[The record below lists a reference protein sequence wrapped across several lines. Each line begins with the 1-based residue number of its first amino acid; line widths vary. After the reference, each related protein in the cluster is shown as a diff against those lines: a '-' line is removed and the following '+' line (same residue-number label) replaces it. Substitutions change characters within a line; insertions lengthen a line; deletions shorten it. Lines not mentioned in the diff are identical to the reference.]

1 MGEYS
6 DILSL
11 AITAAEK
18 AGRFVREARKT
29 GLHVDA
35 KSRID
40 FVSDKDRMSEDMI
53 RQTIK
58 NAYPD
63 HIFFGEESVYG
74 ETIAEEIAQINSF
87 RDEDFIW
94 VVDPI
99 DGTVNYIHDFPQY
112 AISIGVVHHRKIVVG
127 VIYDPFRE
135 ETYYAEAGGG
145 AFKNGE
151 PIHVSLCPS
160 VGDAI
165 VNTSMPT
172 SSMETREMMVAKIPS
187 VSEAFQGMRIWN
199 CAALGLASVA
209 CGRSDADYEAGIHL
223 WDMAAGIILVREAG
237 GATSQINGD
246 ISALTSLDVL
256 ATNGL
261 IHEETLLVAS
271 HICRHSSSVYRLA
284 ILATISFVA

>member
-1 MGEYS
+1 MGKYS

-11 AITAAEK
+11 AISASQE
-18 AGRFVREARKT
+18 AGHFVREARKT

-53 RQTIK
+53 RRAIK
-58 NAYPD
+58 EKYPS

-74 ETIAEEIAQINSF
+74 ETIAEEIAQIESF
-87 RDEDFIW
+87 RDEDYIW

-112 AISIGVVHHRKIVVG
+112 AISIGVVHHRKLVVG

-135 ETYYAEAGGG
+135 ETYSAEIGCG
-145 AFKNGE
+145 AYKNGV
-151 PIHVSLCPS
+151 PIHVSRAAAAGES
-160 VGDAI
+160 I

-172 SSMETREMMVAKIPS
+172 NSMETREIMVAKIPR
-187 VSEAFQGMRIWN
+187 VAEEFQGMRIWN

-237 GATSQINGD
+237 GTTTQISGEP
-246 ISALTSLDVL
+246 SALTSLDVL
-256 ATNGL
+256 ATNGI
-261 IHEETLLVAS
+261 IHDDALKVLNAN
-271 HICRHSSSVYRLA
+271 
-284 ILATISFVA
+284 

>member
-11 AITAAEK
+11 AVRTAQK
-18 AGRFVREARKT
+18 AGRFAREARKT

-35 KSRID
+35 KSKID
-40 FVSDKDRMSEDMI
+40 FVSDKDRISEDMI
-53 RQTIK
+53 RQAIK
-58 NAYPD
+58 TAYPS

-74 ETIAEEIAQINSF
+74 ETIAEEIAQIESF
-87 RDEDFIW
+87 KDEDYIW

-112 AISIGVVHHRKIVVG
+112 AISIAVVHHRKIVVG

-135 ETYYAEAGGG
+135 ETYYAETGCG
-145 AFKNGE
+145 AFKDGE
-151 PIHVSLCPS
+151 PIHVSQCGS

-172 SSMETREMMVAKIPS
+172 NNMETREKMVAKIP
-187 VSEAFQGMRIWN
+187 VVAEEFQGIRIWN
-199 CAALGLASVA
+199 CCAIGLASIA
-209 CGRSDADYEAGIHL
+209 CGRHDAEFETGIHL

-237 GATSQINGD
+237 GTTTQINGEP
-246 ISALTSLDVL
+246 SALTSLDIL
-256 ATNGL
+256 ATNGT
-261 IHEETLLVAS
+261 IHEAALKVLN
-271 HICRHSSSVYRLA
+271 
-284 ILATISFVA
+284 

>member
-237 GATSQINGD
+237 GATSQLNGEP
-246 ISALTSLDVL
+246 SALTSLDVL

-261 IHEETLLVAS
+261 IHKETLGILTNNNFN
-271 HICRHSSSVYRLA
+271 SS
-284 ILATISFVA
+284 IKC

>member
-6 DILSL
+6 EILSL
-11 AITAAEK
+11 AISAAQQ

-40 FVSDKDRMSEDMI
+40 FVSDKDRISEDMI
-53 RQTIK
+53 RQAIK
-58 NAYPD
+58 KAYPS
-63 HIFFGEESVYG
+63 HLFFGEESVYG
-74 ETIAEEIAQINSF
+74 ETIAEEIAQIESF
-87 RDEDFIW
+87 RDEDTIW

-99 DGTVNYIHDFPQY
+99 DGTVNYIHDYPQY
-112 AISIGVVHHRKIVVG
+112 AISIGVVHHRKLVAG

-135 ETYYAEAGGG
+135 ETFYAEIGCG
-145 AFKNGE
+145 AYKDGV
-151 PIHVSLCPS
+151 PIHVSGCTAAE
-160 VGDAI
+160 DAI

-172 SSMETREMMVAKIPS
+172 NSMETREMMVAKIP
-187 VSEAFQGMRIWN
+187 VVAEGFQGMRIWN

-237 GATSQINGD
+237 GRTSRMNGEP
-246 ISALTSLDVL
+246 SSLTSTDIL
-256 ATNGL
+256 ATNGM
-261 IHEETLLVAS
+261 IHEEALK
-271 HICRHSSSVYRLA
+271 
-284 ILATISFVA
+284 ILNTK

>member
-11 AITAAEK
+11 AVSAAQK

-40 FVSDKDRMSEDMI
+40 FVSDKDRISEDMI
-53 RQTIK
+53 REAIK
-58 NAYPD
+58 TAYPS

-74 ETIAEEIAQINSF
+74 ETIAEEIAQIESF
-87 RDEDFIW
+87 KDEDFIW

-99 DGTVNYIHDFPQY
+99 DGTVNYIHDYPQY
-112 AISIGVVHHRKIVVG
+112 AISIGVVHRRKLVVG

-135 ETYYAEAGGG
+135 ETYYAETGCG

-151 PIHVSLCPS
+151 PIHVSQCGS

-172 SSMETREMMVAKIPS
+172 SSMETREKMVARIPI
-187 VSEAFQGMRIWN
+187 VAEEFQGMRIWN
-199 CAALGLASVA
+199 CAALSLASVA

-237 GATSQINGD
+237 GATTQINGEP
-246 ISALTSLDVL
+246 SALTSLDVL
-256 ATNGL
+256 ATNGT
-261 IHEETLLVAS
+261 IHDAALK
-271 HICRHSSSVYRLA
+271 
-284 ILATISFVA
+284 ILNG